1 MKAGLDAQMEIFF
14 LFIVIGGQ
22 LLYNIV
28 ANGKLKEPVLSL
40 DLDLNL

>member
-1 MKAGLDAQMEIFF
+1 MHKWKIFF
-14 LFIVIGGQ
+14 NLFILIGGQ

>member
-1 MKAGLDAQMEIFF
+1 MHKWKFF
-14 LFIVIGGQ
+14 FFFIVIGGQ

-28 ANGKLKEPVLSL
+28 ANGKLKEHVLSL